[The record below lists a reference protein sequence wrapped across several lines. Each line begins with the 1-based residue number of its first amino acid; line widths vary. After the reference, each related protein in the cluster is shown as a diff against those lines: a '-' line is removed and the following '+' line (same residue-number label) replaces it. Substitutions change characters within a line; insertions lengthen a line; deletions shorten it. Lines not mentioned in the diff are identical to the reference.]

1 MNEEE
6 LLERIEKLENQ
17 LEEKIQNK
25 ELVECETCDFIFEY
39 VPRKRFCDAC
49 LKRRRYLRQK
59 DYAKRD
65 YVVAKRKTPDAI
77 AKKKAYDFAR
87 NKRDE
92 EE

>member
-39 VPRKRFCDAC
+39 VPRIRFCAM
-49 LKRRRYLRQK
+49 KAEKQNN
-59 DYAKRD
+59 
-65 YVVAKRKTPDAI
+65 
-77 AKKKAYDFAR
+77 KKIQT
-87 NKRDE
+87 
-92 EE
+92 